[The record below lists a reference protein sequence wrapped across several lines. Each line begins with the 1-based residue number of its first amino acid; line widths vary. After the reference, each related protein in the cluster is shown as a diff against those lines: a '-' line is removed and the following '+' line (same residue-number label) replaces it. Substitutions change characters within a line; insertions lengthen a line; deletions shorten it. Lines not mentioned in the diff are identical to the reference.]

1 MNVDKETFLKDVATL
16 KARRVIVLDKE
27 IVDNTGVAKTA
38 LSAYLNSEHSLN
50 PSKTFLKK
58 FYEIYGPCIYQTG
71 PAHYPLSTFN

>member
-38 LSAYLNSEHSLN
+38 LSMTAELNYYAPN
-50 PSKTFLKK
+50 R
-58 FYEIYGPCIYQTG
+58 
-71 PAHYPLSTFN
+71 